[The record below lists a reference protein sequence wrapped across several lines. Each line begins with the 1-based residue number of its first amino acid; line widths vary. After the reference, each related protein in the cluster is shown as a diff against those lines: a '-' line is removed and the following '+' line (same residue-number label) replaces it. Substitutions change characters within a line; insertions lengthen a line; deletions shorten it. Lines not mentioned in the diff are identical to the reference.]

1 MAEEKVAI
9 TFKTDPAVKDRLN
22 DMAKE
27 RAVSVSALINL
38 AIFNYFQYT
47 EAKKHWNEIKAKQDS
62 EL

>member
-27 RAVSVSALINL
+27 RAVSVSGILC
-38 AIFNYFQYT
+38 
-47 EAKKHWNEIKAKQDS
+47 
-62 EL
+62 